1 MSVNGDTVL
10 PRKEIGP
17 VAERLEAIVDG
28 KVWPISLAKTSDVA
42 QYVMHVEIAITKPV
56 RSTFHNSIEGMNSQR
71 GDYVHTNIGSTRL
84 VHDTKERDDVLV
96 LGLVDELDDDAHVVQ
111 TALGIGE
118 THDSHEEVDEA
129 VLAGVIVA
137 ILGTRESVQIKV
149 DTDAVLASPSERLE
163 SVLPRDLREERLFVV
178 FLDSPEG
185 DRNADPIQAG
195 ASDLGEI
202 LLSLGETRGNFVG
215 IPFEAV

>member
-1 MSVNGDTVL
+1 MCVCNAHHTDHPVDVTKTARVVPTILRAWQRVNV
-10 PRKEIGP
+10 KI
-17 VAERLEAIVDG
+17 
-28 KVWPISLAKTSDVA
+28 
-42 QYVMHVEIAITKPV
+42 
-56 RSTFHNSIEGMNSQR
+56 
-71 GDYVHTNIGSTRL
+71 
-84 VHDTKERDDVLV
+84 
-96 LGLVDELDDDAHVVQ
+96 
-111 TALGIGE
+111 
-118 THDSHEEVDEA
+118 
-129 VLAGVIVA
+129 
-137 ILGTRESVQIKV
+137 